1 MDAAPLAL
9 SGPRGLIA
17 FALAAAVHL
26 SLALALGNA
35 GPHAS
40 ISSRPSRPVVVSV
53 AIHPVVLEPVA
64 AAPVA
69 RAAPARSASA
79 GVPHRARVAALS
91 PERPEPPL
99 TQPRLEEA
107 KPAPPA
113 APSTP
118 TVREEAPRPSGA
130 RETLALAIPAAAAPQ
145 LRMPAL
151 LDAPAPA
158 YPTAAR
164 EDGEEG
170 TVLLRVRVSPAG
182 GAAEVALARSSGS
195 RLLDAAALTAVAR
208 WTFRP
213 ARRGD
218 EAIEAWLEV
227 PVRFQLR

>member
-35 GPHAS
+35 GSQAS
-40 ISSRPSRPVVVSV
+40 ISSRPSPPIVVSV
-53 AIHPVVLEPVA
+53 AIHPVVVEPVE

-69 RAAPARSASA
+69 KAAPARGAAA
-79 GVPHRARVAALS
+79 GVPHRPRVAALS
-91 PERPEPPL
+91 PQRPAPPL
-99 TQPRLEEA
+99 TQPRPEEA
-107 KPAPPA
+107 APAPPA

-118 TVREEAPRPSGA
+118 ATREEAAQPSGA
-130 RETLALAIPAAAAPQ
+130 RETLALAMPAAAAPP

-158 YPTAAR
+158 YPSAAR

-170 TVLLRVRVSPAG
+170 LVLLRVRVSPAG
-182 GAAEVALARSSGS
+182 SAAEVALARSSGS
-195 RLLDAAALTAVAR
+195 RLLDAAALAAVAR

-218 EAIEAWLEV
+218 EAIEAWMEV